1 MGKET
6 LIVENVGIKFNLSE
20 EKVDDFNQSPIKQ
33 MWDLYNESEKISKT
47 PLKELLN
54 KEATN
59 TTIDEVYLRLC
70 DLCEYG
76 YELDQINDY
85 QRIFWFIYNF
95 NGETGNGGVEQFL
108 YNCHDQVDI
117 TLQTLQDVH
126 LENSTRYLAESKEIC
141 PEKIEMYSNDEITEK
156 LNQKDDTYYDES
168 EKLIG
173 QISEWLK
180 VTSLDIDSIE
190 ATGNKGMISV
200 LNKDVLCEVENQG
213 YEIIKITQDNSI
225 YKANIIKD
233 D

>member
-1 MGKET
+1 MNKKTKIIGV
-6 LIVENVGIKFNLSE
+6 IVVSVVLGVFILECVK
-20 EKVDDFNQSPIKQ
+20 EKVDDFNQSPTKQ

-54 KEATN
+54 KEITN

-85 QRIFWFIYNF
+85 QRNFWLVYNF
-95 NGETGNGGVEQFL
+95 
-108 YNCHDQVDI
+108 DQVDI

-168 EKLIG
+168 ERECNTFLL
-173 QISEWLK
+173 QYLK
-180 VTSLDIDSIE
+180 E
-190 ATGNKGMISV
+190 NKEHFMKES
-200 LNKDVLCEVENQG
+200 
-213 YEIIKITQDNSI
+213 
-225 YKANIIKD
+225 
-233 D
+233 

>member
-1 MGKET
+1 MNKKTKIIGV
-6 LIVENVGIKFNLSE
+6 IVVSVVLGVFILECVK
-20 EKVDDFNQSPIKQ
+20 EKVDDFNQSPTKQ

-54 KEATN
+54 KEITN

-85 QRIFWFIYNF
+85 QRNFWLVYNF

-108 YNCHDQVDI
+108 YICHDQVDI

-141 PEKIEMYSNDEITEK
+141 PEKIEMYSNDEIIEK

-168 EKLIG
+168 ERECNTFLL
-173 QISEWLK
+173 QYLK
-180 VTSLDIDSIE
+180 E
-190 ATGNKGMISV
+190 NKEHFMKES
-200 LNKDVLCEVENQG
+200 
-213 YEIIKITQDNSI
+213 
-225 YKANIIKD
+225 
-233 D
+233 

>member
-1 MGKET
+1 MCVK
-6 LIVENVGIKFNLSE
+6 
-20 EKVDDFNQSPIKQ
+20 EKVDDFNQNPTKQ
-33 MWDLYNESEKISKT
+33 IWDLYKESEKISKT

-85 QRIFWFIYNF
+85 QRIFWLIYNF

-117 TLQTLQDVH
+117 TLQTLQNVH
-126 LENSTRYLAESKEIC
+126 LENSARYLSESKEIC

-156 LNQKDDTYYDES
+156 LNQKDD
-168 EKLIG
+168 
-173 QISEWLK
+173 
-180 VTSLDIDSIE
+180 DIVFSSHHD
-190 ATGNKGMISV
+190 TGNGNNCFCRRQ
-200 LNKDVLCEVENQG
+200 NKNRKFDSKRQ
-213 YEIIKITQDNSI
+213 
-225 YKANIIKD
+225 
-233 D
+233 

>member
-1 MGKET
+1 MNKKT
-6 LIVENVGIKFNLSE
+6 IGIIAISVVLGAFILVCVK
-20 EKVDDFNQSPIKQ
+20 EKVDDFNQNPTKQ
-33 MWDLYNESEKISKT
+33 IWNLYKESEKISKT

-54 KEATN
+54 KEVTN

-85 QRIFWFIYNF
+85 QRIFWLVYNF

-141 PEKIEMYSNDEITEK
+141 PEKIEMYSNDE
-156 LNQKDDTYYDES
+156 TYYDES
-168 EKLIG
+168 ERECNTFLV
-173 QISEWLK
+173 QYLK
-180 VTSLDIDSIE
+180 E
-190 ATGNKGMISV
+190 NKEHFMKES
-200 LNKDVLCEVENQG
+200 
-213 YEIIKITQDNSI
+213 
-225 YKANIIKD
+225 
-233 D
+233 